1 MVQLYGY
8 TCEFLAHCTRT
19 VGTVWVRGHG
29 DVLVMVIAGDG
40 HWYGVQCVVPKCV
53 SLHCWAVWARGDFRD
68 GGKRR
73 RRRGYSP
80 AGTRFHRFPWIS
92 GVRGQPSCAA
102 LCKQG
107 AVLKETVTR
116 SQLDAISSIS
126 WIDIVRA
133 TPSEA
138 RPF

>member
-40 HWYGVQCVVPKCV
+40 YWYGVQCVVPKCV

-80 AGTRFHRFPWIS
+80 AGTRFHAMNATRAMLYS
-92 GVRGQPSCAA
+92 AA
-102 LCKQG
+102 LRGPGVEGC
-107 AVLKETVTR
+107 
-116 SQLDAISSIS
+116 
-126 WIDIVRA
+126 
-133 TPSEA
+133 A
-138 RPF
+138 RL